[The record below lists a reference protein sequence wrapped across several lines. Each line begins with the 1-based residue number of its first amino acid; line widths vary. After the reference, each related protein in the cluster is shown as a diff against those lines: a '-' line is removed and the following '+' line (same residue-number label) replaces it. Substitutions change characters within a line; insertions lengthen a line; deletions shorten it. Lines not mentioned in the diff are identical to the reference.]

1 MSMSTDE
8 RPELKMLT
16 PRTVLLSDLPRFPE
30 MTSWF
35 HPVLLCKLLLKVIV
49 SDVFGQYADR
59 RLIQAAL
66 DPAGNKEF
74 LDRGDISAD
83 MVKDADGAL
92 WLDFVADLG
101 DGFDATYAVAY
112 LLAQPNLVVDG
123 HALPRGSALVMGGDE
138 VYPTSARD
146 DYMVKLRQPYAFA
159 SPNVGPERTRPLL
172 LLPGN
177 HDWYDGLVNFLAIFC
192 RKKPTPIGKWR
203 TDQRRS
209 YFAIKLSESWWVW
222 CIDIALVHDM
232 DQPQA
237 DYFVAI
243 AEGMAQGANIIL
255 CSAEPGWYKAESQGN
270 SYRSLGYAAW
280 IAVNANKDLKIPLVL
295 SGDTHHYARYS
306 GAAEQYI
313 TSGGGGAFLHGTIGL
328 KDEIKAD
335 WLKARGATL
344 SLKTTADASHAPCG
358 EQACYPTQE
367 ESGKLLRGNCKFFP
381 LNPGFS
387 FVLGGVYAILAYF
400 LTSRWHWDVA
410 LIEFLILLAG
420 FVAYTGYQESFSGRV
435 IAVSA
440 AHALAHFA
448 AVVGLSLL
456 VWWLGNLIWPFA
468 QWNWLLWL
476 LFVAVVTIPLGGAIA
491 GTIFGLYLLLTCR
504 YLGINRNDAFS
515 AMRLDSYRH
524 FLRIRILGDTLQV
537 YPIALDRV
545 PKRKEWKENP
555 LRKSDPSASVFVP
568 PDSMVPHLIEGPV
581 VIRAQHA
588 PSTSEVKSAG

>member
-1 MSMSTDE
+1 MATSNE
-8 RPELKMLT
+8 RPELTKLT
-16 PRTVLLSDLPRFPE
+16 ARTVLLSDLPRFPG

-35 HPVLLCKLLLKVIV
+35 HPILLCKLLLKVIV

-66 DPAGNKEF
+66 DPASNAEF
-74 LDRGDISAD
+74 LERADISAE
-83 MVKDADGAL
+83 MVKDPDGAL

-101 DGFDATYAVAY
+101 DGFDATYAIAY
-112 LLAQPNLVVDG
+112 LLAQPSLTVDG

-138 VYPTSARD
+138 VYPTSERN
-146 DYMVKLRQPYAFA
+146 DYIIKLRHPYGFA
-159 SPNVGPERTRPLL
+159 SPNLGPERTHPML

-192 RKKPTPIGKWR
+192 RKKSTPIGKWR
-203 TDQRRS
+203 TGQRRS
-209 YFAIKLSESWWVW
+209 YFATKLNDNWWVW
-222 CIDIALVHDM
+222 GVDIALVRDM

-255 CSAEPGWYKAESQGN
+255 CSAEPGWYQAESDGE

-344 SLKTTADASHAPCG
+344 SLKTTADESHAPRD
-358 EQACYPTQE
+358 EQVCYPTQE
-367 ESGKLLRGNCKFFP
+367 ESRKLLWGNLKFFP

-387 FVLGGVYAILAYF
+387 FVLGGVYALLVF
-400 LTSRWHWDVA
+400 TLTSLPRWDVA
-410 LIEFLILLAG
+410 LIEFLILFGG
-420 FVAYTGYQESFSGRV
+420 FVAYTGYQEKFSGRV
-435 IAVSA
+435 IAISTV
-440 AHALAHFA
+440 HALAHFA
-448 AVVGLSLL
+448 AVVALSCLL
-456 VWWLGNLIWPFA
+456 PRLGNLIWPFA
-468 QWNWLLWL
+468 QWHWLPWF
-476 LFVAVVTIPLGGAIA
+476 LFVAVITTLVGGAIA
-491 GTIFGLYLLLTCR
+491 GTIFGVYLLLTCR
-504 YLGINRNDAFS
+504 YFGLNANDAFS

-524 FLRIRILGDTLQV
+524 FLRIRILGDTLHV

-545 PKRKEWKENP
+545 PKRDEWKENP
-555 LRKSDPSASVFVP
+555 LRASDPTVSVFVLP
-568 PDSMVPHLIEGPV
+568 ESIVPHLIEGPI
-581 VIRAQHA
+581 VIHAQHA
-588 PSTSEVKSAG
+588 PSTSDVKPS